1 MHNHT
6 RPQQHSVRTAA
17 RAKSNSSTDRVR
29 VDWNWAFALVTV
41 SALAAIAPV
50 TRGAEAGDGV
60 QRTTLSAPAH
70 SDLPTTMRAA
80 AIDRPG
86 GPDVLTIHTLVLPQV
101 GENDVLIAVHTAGV
115 SVWDADVRQ
124 RLMYVS
130 KPHFPLVI
138 GTDGAGLV
146 AAIGGAV
153 TRFKVGDSVYAHCW
167 DNAKGG
173 FYAEYAAVP
182 VGCVAPLPKGV
193 SLDSAGALAAS
204 GLTALQGIDGV
215 LRIRSG
221 ERLIIHGASGA
232 VGTLAIQFAKLRG
245 AKVLATASGDDGMA
259 LVRHLGADAA
269 VDGRHGDIA
278 AAAHLF
284 APQGADAVLA
294 LAAGDGLRRCI
305 DALRPGGRVAFPR
318 GIESEPQS
326 RSGITIVAYDAIS
339 EAEETEL
346 ARLNQAIEARKFEI
360 PIPAEYP
367 LAEAARAHERLA
379 SGHVLGKLLLRV
391 R

>member
-1 MHNHT
+1 MHNDA
-6 RPQQHSVRTAA
+6 RPQQHGGRAVVG
-17 RAKSNSSTDRVR
+17 AKSNSSLRSARADWRRVL
-29 VDWNWAFALVTV
+29 AFVT
-41 SALAAIAPV
+41 AAVFAATATV
-50 TRGAEAGDGV
+50 TRAAN
-60 QRTTLSAPAH
+60 P
-70 SDLPTTMRAA
+70 DLPKTMRAA
-80 AIDRPG
+80 AIDRAG
-86 GPDVLTIHTLVLPQV
+86 GPEVLTMHKLALPQV
-101 GENDVLIAVHTAGV
+101 GADDVLIAVHTAGV

-124 RLMYVS
+124 RLLYVS

-146 AAIGGAV
+146 AAVGAAV
-153 TRFKVGDSVYAHCW
+153 TRFKVGDPVYAHCW

-182 VGCVAPLPKGV
+182 AKCVARLPKGV

-215 LRIRSG
+215 LHVRPG
-221 ERLIIHGASGA
+221 DRLIIHGASGA

-245 AKVLATASGDDGMA
+245 ALVLATASGDDGVA

-269 VDGRHGDIA
+269 VDGRRGDIA
-278 AAAHLF
+278 AAAHAF

-294 LAAGDGLRRCI
+294 LAAGDGLQRCME
-305 DALRPGGRVAFPR
+305 ALHPGGRVAFPN
-318 GIESEPQS
+318 GVEPVPQP
-326 RSGITIVAYDAIS
+326 RTGITIVAYDAIT
-339 EAEETEL
+339 EPEETEL

-367 LAEAARAHERLA
+367 LAEAAKAHARMA
-379 SGHVLGKLLLRV
+379 AGHVLGKLVLRV